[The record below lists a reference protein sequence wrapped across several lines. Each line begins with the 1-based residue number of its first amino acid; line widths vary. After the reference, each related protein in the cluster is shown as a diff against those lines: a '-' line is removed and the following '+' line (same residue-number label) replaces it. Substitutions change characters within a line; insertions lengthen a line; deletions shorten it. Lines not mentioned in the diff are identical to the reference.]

1 MNVVNLS
8 SFSKSNHA
16 VTLTPASAL
25 EKVREL
31 IPQFSS
37 RASLCEDIRRCPDE
51 SISDLFESGLM
62 RMMQPKLF
70 GGSELGMSAFLDV
83 VLEIAKVCPSTAWV
97 FTNLASHS
105 WNIGQMELQTQ
116 KDIWSKDAQALVA
129 TGLAFPCGKAKSE
142 NGGYRI
148 SGRWPFASGIDA
160 STWIMV
166 GCMTESDDGTT
177 PHRRFFLVPKSDFK
191 SLDNWHAYGLT
202 GSGSHDVEINTAFVP
217 AHRTVSAEIFAAG
230 KDLAGGQ
237 IHANPMFKMP
247 TFVSFAY
254 FLCIVPLGAAKGA
267 VEQFTETMRMRA
279 GTYTG
284 ARIAELNS
292 VQSRIAEAAACVDF
306 AETVMRRDWQELEN
320 GVANGN
326 FPSLETKLKW
336 KRNVAFA
343 SNLIVKSIDALMP
356 AAGAAGLS
364 LGLPLQ
370 RQFRD
375 IHAASSHIALT
386 WDIHSSAYGQSAL
399 GIQPQAGMLL

>member
-1 MNVVNLS
+1 
-8 SFSKSNHA
+8 
-16 VTLTPASAL
+16 
-25 EKVREL
+25 
-31 IPQFSS
+31 
-37 RASLCEDIRRCPDE
+37 
-51 SISDLFESGLM
+51 
-62 RMMQPKLF
+62 
-70 GGSELGMSAFLDV
+70 
-83 VLEIAKVCPSTAWV
+83 
-97 FTNLASHS
+97 
-105 WNIGQMELQTQ
+105 
-116 KDIWSKDAQALVA
+116 
-129 TGLAFPCGKAKSE
+129 
-142 NGGYRI
+142 
-148 SGRWPFASGIDA
+148 
-160 STWIMV
+160 
-166 GCMTESDDGTT
+166 
-177 PHRRFFLVPKSDFK
+177 
-191 SLDNWHAYGLT
+191 
-202 GSGSHDVEINTAFVP
+202 
-217 AHRTVSAEIFAAG
+217 
-230 KDLAGGQ
+230 
-237 IHANPMFKMP
+237 MFKMP

-284 ARIAELNS
+284 ARVAELNS